1 MIEKQESLLKR
12 ETSKC
17 VCRRGSPLAWCDKID
32 DMLSILKALNSND
45 ALQSKHHAVNR
56 IVPQNKKVSPKGRLS
71 NASAGGGSALAW
83 CDKIDDMLS
92 ILKALNSNDA
102 LQSKHHAVN
111 RIVPQ
116 NKKVSPKG
124 RLSNASAGGGSP
136 LAWCD
141 KTDDIPT

>member
-1 MIEKQESLLKR
+1 
-12 ETSKC
+12 
-17 VCRRGSPLAWCDKID
+17 
-32 DMLSILKALNSND
+32 MLSILKALNNYD
-45 ALQSKHHAVNR
+45 ALRSKHHVVNH

-71 NASAGGGSALAW
+71 NASAGGGSPLSW

-92 ILKALNSNDA
+92 ILKSLNSNDA
-102 LQSKHHAVN
+102 LRSKHHAVN

-136 LAWCD
+136 PV
-141 KTDDIPT
+141 KVNQFRST